1 MSKFNEYDE
10 KENKVASKMLEVLRL
25 ALEINP
31 PEIKDIG
38 KKKTAVFV
46 EWLPHISALDVR
58 IFKSGWTKDN
68 ECDEMYTVYTEREE
82 ASKELGNIIKRLH
95 DIKRDNAVQ
104 LWNDL
109 TLSDKLSFLQIDRD
123 EFATAEGAE
132 VAVNEMFNDLS
143 DEEQID
149 LFDEIE
155 EV

>member
-10 KENKVASKMLEVLRL
+10 KENKIASKMLEVLRL

-58 IFKSGWTKDN
+58 FYKSGWTKDN
-68 ECDEMYTVYTEREE
+68 ECDKTYTVYTDREE
-82 ASKELGNIIKRLH
+82 ASKELDNIIKRLH
-95 DIKRDNAVQ
+95 DIVAQQ

-109 TLSDKLSFLQIDRD
+109 TLSDKLSFLQIDRN
-123 EFATAEGAE
+123 EFATEEGAE
-132 VAVNEMFNDLS
+132 VAVDEMFNNMS
-143 DEEQID
+143 DDEQIE
-149 LFDEIE
+149 LFN
-155 EV
+155 